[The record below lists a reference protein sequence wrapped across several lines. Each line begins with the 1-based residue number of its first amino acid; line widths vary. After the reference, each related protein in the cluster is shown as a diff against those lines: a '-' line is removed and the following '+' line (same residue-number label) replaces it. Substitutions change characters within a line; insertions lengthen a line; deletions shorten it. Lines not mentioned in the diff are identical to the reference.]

1 MFMLLLLGCC
11 LMVLLLILCFI
22 LDNFILFWMWV
33 VSIDSV
39 YVYIDGKIYLE
50 IFMVNSILKCDL
62 FVVIKMILFICVIIL
77 L

>member
-11 LMVLLLILCFI
+11 LMVILLILCFI
-22 LDNFILFWMWV
+22 LDNFIFFWMWV
-33 VSIDSV
+33 VLIDSV
-39 YVYIDGKIYLE
+39 YVYIDGKNYLE
-50 IFMVNSILKCDL
+50 ICMVNSILKCDL